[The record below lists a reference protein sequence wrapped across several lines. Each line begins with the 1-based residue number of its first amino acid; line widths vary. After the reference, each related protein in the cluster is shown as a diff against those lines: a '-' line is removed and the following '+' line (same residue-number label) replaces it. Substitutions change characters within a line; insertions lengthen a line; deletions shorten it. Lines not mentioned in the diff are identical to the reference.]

1 MAKFKG
7 GLYADLSNY
16 NTSLPN
22 TDILLNFFKS
32 NPVGYRSGGMVQ
44 GIAGGNPT
52 GMRVTGGFLAN
63 AQKFAQGTNPYL
75 DADYLGKGE
84 FAWEGA
90 PLWSKERAKQELLDP
105 EQPKLN
111 ISAYYQNPQNL
122 LSLLQKK
129 KGIWKRPDG
138 KTVRFPPAEFDYS
151 PEAMGSTKEGEEVP
165 IWDRKARKF
174 ENNKW
179 KKYSEKEKDAAKK
192 YAVDDLLDQY
202 HTEGEMYDVDPSG
215 MLPSDKKEEQKLDED
230 KTVFQRRLEEHKDV
244 GQTGQK
250 FVHRPKKTYE
260 DIIKEAEETVTGTDI
275 GKVKKSTE
283 TNLVEN
289 VNKTPLAESDEMIDS
304 LNTETTKT
312 VNDAIAG
319 IKSIS
324 FDDEKAINDIGKE
337 LYGEGKGKDAPAWA
351 MPLMMAGLQMAASDN
366 PSMLGA
372 MGEGGIKGLEEYARM
387 QKEKKQD
394 AKDKVELELKKLD
407 AKTQL
412 KSAEFQKQTTI
423 ANMEIG
429 LKEHGDNLEMKRIE
443 YKQNNEQFYT
453 SEANKQNQINRT
465 FDLEYAKL
473 DWSKLNDAKKFA
485 LEWQTAENQANFWNA
500 QAKAYNKPDGK
511 VHTVEIEGK
520 KKYVWYGWDPSTDS
534 FVMKPMETVEGIHYG
549 PSTDDDLLSAF
560 IKYTADSV
568 ISGTYTQQEINDA
581 WNIFKGLDTDV
592 GTLNKPSDQQTQ

>member
-22 TDILLNFFKS
+22 TEVLLNFFKS
-32 NPVGYRSGGMVQ
+32 NPIGYRSGGMVQ

-84 FAWEGA
+84 FKPKGIIPLGEG
-90 PLWSKERAKQELLDP
+90 SISSYYNSP
-105 EQPKLN
+105 EKLVK
-111 ISAYYQNPQNL
+111 
-122 LSLLQKK
+122 LLQKK
-129 KGIWKRPDG
+129 GSSVSLPSDAYVKHPN
-138 KTVRFPPAEFDYS
+138 FPKKDI
-151 PEAMGSTKEGEEVP
+151 P
-165 IWDRKARKF
+165 IWSDQARKWDGDKQKWRRF
-174 ENNKW
+174 TKDEQKQARESVVNN
-179 KKYSEKEKDAAKK
+179 
-192 YAVDDLLDQY
+192 LLDQY
-202 HTEGEMYDVDPSG
+202 YTEGEMYDIDPSG
-215 MLPSDKKEEQKLDED
+215 MLPSAKKEEQKVDED
-230 KTVFQRRLEEHKDV
+230 KTEFQRRLEEHKDV

-250 FVHRPKKTYE
+250 FVNRVVEPEKTYE

-394 AKDKVELELKKLD
+394 AKDAVELELKKLD

-412 KSAEFQKQTTI
+412 KSAEFQKQTTV

-429 LKEHGDNLEMKRIE
+429 LKEHSDNQEMKKLEM
-443 YKQNNEQFYT
+443 KQNNEQFYT
-453 SEANKQNQINRT
+453 SEANDQEYKNKMYNLEVAK
-465 FDLEYAKL
+465 FDWGKL
-473 DWSKLNDAKKFA
+473 TNEKKLA
-485 LEWQTAENQANFWNA
+485 LEWQTAENQAKVWNA

-511 VHTVEIEGK
+511 VHTVEIGGEK
-520 KKYVWYGWDPSTDS
+520 RYVWYGWNPSTDS
-534 FVMKPMETVEGIHYG
+534 FVIKPMETAEGIHLG
-549 PSTDDDLLSAF
+549 PSDDDDLLNSF

-568 ISGTYTQQEINDA
+568 INGTYTQDDINDA
-581 WNIFKGLDTDV
+581 WEVFKSLNTDV
-592 GTLNKPSDQQTQ
+592 GKLKQPKDKKN